1 MFYFRNKK
9 KTIQVLGGMLGSG
22 YQAWAGDGGAHLG
35 LVQGLS
41 LVLAPLCNLLI
52 LNPHGIDDAVQ
63 IQGAVIVHGQDDVGV
78 GDVGLHL
85 RQLLQGMEHR
95 LTSSTPLPGPQ
106 FPSMPPNQGSLGKA
120 LRITVVCPEGPS
132 LKLQASRSRLRG
144 EEGSLNSELPIM
156 PFLDPPSLLTLAW
169 LPS

>member
-9 KTIQVLGGMLGSG
+9 KTIQVLGGVLGSG
-22 YQAWAGDGGAHLG
+22 YQAWAGDGDAHLG

-41 LVLAPLCNLLI
+41 LVLAPLCTLLV
-52 LNPHGIDDAVQ
+52 LDPHGIDDAVQ

-78 GDVGLHL
+78 SDVGLHL

-106 FPSMPPNQGSLGKA
+106 FPSMPPPKALWGSLKREKLSGK
-120 LRITVVCPEGPS
+120 S
-132 LKLQASRSRLRG
+132 S
-144 EEGSLNSELPIM
+144 
-156 PFLDPPSLLTLAW
+156 
-169 LPS
+169 